1 MKMNENF
8 FISKAI
14 DPLPY
19 ESKWE
24 APSNIALIKYWG
36 KKNLQIPKNPSL
48 SFTLDKSV
56 TKTSI
61 RFEPSKSGKFNFK
74 FFFNDSL
81 KPDFDDK
88 LHVFFDRIKKYVCW
102 ITNYELTIKSINTF
116 PHSSGIA
123 SSASAMAALSL
134 AIMDLESYLFNF
146 EKNDFFFTKASFLA
160 RIGSGSASRSI
171 KGPVTIWGNNRKISN
186 SSDLYAIEFGED
198 LNSIF
203 KSYQDIIL
211 LVDKESKNVSSTK
224 GHDLMH
230 SNPYAAK
237 RFLQARRNFDS
248 LIPIMKS
255 GDLDAFIKI
264 IELEA
269 LSLHAMMMTSNPYYI
284 LMKPNTL
291 SIIEKLWDFR
301 KEKNIPA
308 CFTMDAGANVHILYP
323 LEYEKQMI
331 PFINQELSSFCKNK
345 EYIVDQV
352 GTGAR
357 KLD

>member
-19 ESKWE
+19 ESNWE

-56 TKTSI
+56 TRTSI

-146 EKNDFFFTKASFLA
+146 EKNDFFFTKASFLD
-160 RIGSGSASRSI
+160 
-171 KGPVTIWGNNRKISN
+171 VYCDCNISK
-186 SSDLYAIEFGED
+186 Y
-198 LNSIF
+198 
-203 KSYQDIIL
+203 
-211 LVDKESKNVSSTK
+211 
-224 GHDLMH
+224 
-230 SNPYAAK
+230 
-237 RFLQARRNFDS
+237 
-248 LIPIMKS
+248 IP
-255 GDLDAFIKI
+255 
-264 IELEA
+264 
-269 LSLHAMMMTSNPYYI
+269 P
-284 LMKPNTL
+284 
-291 SIIEKLWDFR
+291 
-301 KEKNIPA
+301 
-308 CFTMDAGANVHILYP
+308 P
-323 LEYEKQMI
+323 L
-331 PFINQELSSFCKNK
+331 SFCSRPSRENK
-345 EYIVDQV
+345 VNTFV
-352 GTGAR
+352 
-357 KLD
+357 